1 VAMPRG
7 VGVERPALLLPFD
20 DVGWHALPSHR
31 RHVLHKRRVPDRHD
45 VGYERIEEP
54 LLLSAA
60 TGAHVVT
67 AELPQLLAHL
77 DAKLDTTVPQRFARP
92 ALVHLGVDVERREQ
106 RIEGRGRGVD
116 EERLVEPPRLDIAPL
131 SAYVVVPLVDLRGLR
146 EPRTLLVDRLGGE
159 K

>member
-67 AELPQLLAHL
+67 AELPQLLAHF

-92 ALVHLGVDVERREQ
+92 ALVHLALTSRDANSGLKGEVEAWMRN
-106 RIEGRGRGVD
+106 D
-116 EERLVEPPRLDIAPL
+116 SLN
-131 SAYVVVPLVDLRGLR
+131 
-146 EPRTLLVDRLGGE
+146 RLGSI
-159 K
+159 